1 VAQIIE
7 HDMQTAS
14 QLLLAAGRLYG
25 TALGARTLPLLV
37 VVCLPTRGR
46 RLPALGWSALVLL
59 AGALLLA
66 LEPSL
71 APVMVI
77 TALVLGYDALA
88 ACACFWLTRPARTGV
103 LRADALFCLLALV
116 FLLVPVP
123 ILRGLGHV
131 ELLAVGWH
139 ITLSIYSYCLELPR
153 SSQVVRLRSFLFFA
167 LVDPTV
173 SFPDRARPVR
183 VDRTQ
188 VAKRLASGV
197 ALVCMGYV
205 LVRVQASAGMA
216 LAKQAPTIPRL
227 VALPVTALVVFF
239 SVYWTRAGVAHLRI
253 GMMQMLGKQPPECFN
268 HPYLATSPLDF
279 WRRWNIWLG
288 DWVRRYLFVPLSL
301 WLLRRGRPTRS
312 RQTVASAF
320 AILGSFAAMGL
331 LHDWLIFADRG
342 ALIFPYLRVFAFA
355 AAMLLVWE
363 AVAARRPGLPAVRSG
378 GLLMRLP
385 AALGAATYICTL
397 LVVLER
403 I

>member
-1 VAQIIE
+1 MAQIID

-14 QLLLAAGRLYG
+14 QLLLAAGRVYG
-25 TALGARTLPLLV
+25 TALGARTLPLLAM
-37 VVCLPTRGR
+37 VCLPTRGR
-46 RLPALGWSALVLL
+46 RLPALGWCALVLL
-59 AGALLLA
+59 AGVLLLA
-66 LEPSL
+66 LDPSL
-71 APVMVI
+71 AQVMVI
-77 TALVLGYDALA
+77 TAVVLGYDALA
-88 ACACFWLTRPARTGV
+88 ACACFWLTRPARAGV
-103 LRADALFCLLALV
+103 LRADALFCVLALV

-153 SSQVVRLRSFLFFA
+153 SPAGARLRPFLFFA

-183 VDRTQ
+183 VSRTQ
-188 VAKRLASGV
+188 VAKRLWAGV

-205 LVRVQASAGMA
+205 LVRVQAFAGMA
-216 LAKQAPTIPRL
+216 LAKQALTVPPI
-227 VALPVTALVVFF
+227 VALPIAALVVFF
-239 SVYWTRAGVAHLRI
+239 SVYWTRTGVAHLRI

-279 WRRWNIWLG
+279 WRRWNSWLG
-288 DWVRRYLFVPLSL
+288 DWVRRYLFVPLTL
-301 WLLRRGRPTRS
+301 WLLRRGRPSRS
-312 RQTVASAF
+312 RQQIASAF

-342 ALIFPYLRVFAFA
+342 ALIFPYLRAFVFAATVLLLWEVA
-355 AAMLLVWE
+355 AAR
-363 AVAARRPGLPAVRSG
+363 ARRLPPARSS

-385 AALGAATYICTL
+385 TAFGAATYICAL
-397 LVVLER
+397 LVILER